1 MSLYIIHIAILTI
14 IFILLLR
21 HFQPVLH
28 IFFSEKHCY
37 ESFQKREAIKNLSK
51 TLKNL

>member
-21 HFQPVLH
+21 HFQPVL
-28 IFFSEKHCY
+28 IIALSEKTLLLI
-37 ESFQKREAIKNLSK
+37 FSK
-51 TLKNL
+51 ERSNKKSI